1 MCSLHTMCTWCTNCA
16 PGARV
21 CSSKGS
27 CFKPSAFCTLCAH
40 SCTQC
45 TKIHKNIF
53 DEHTYFFL
61 HQLPLHLAGDSRTG
75 GGRSPTRA
83 PSCFI
88 SRNRNLS
95 FTVTVYIVPIQNILG
110 RLALA
115 PYGEHGTIPHEW
127 HHLQGSHYPRGVCDS
142 PNRPGSGSKLFYI
155 NSWAMIWS
163 SDHPRVA
170 TKAK

>member
-1 MCSLHTMCTWCTNCA
+1 MLGVHSVLIAHFCTSVHKLC
-16 PGARV
+16 PSV

-27 CFKPSAFCTLCAH
+27 CFKPSAFCTLGAH

-61 HQLPLHLAGDSRTG
+61 HQLPLHFAGDSRTG

-95 FTVTVYIVPIQNILG
+95 FTLYLSRTSWAAWRWPPTASTEPSPMNGTICRVLITPEECVIPHTGRAVGASSSTSILG
-110 RLALA
+110 L
-115 PYGEHGTIPHEW
+115 
-127 HHLQGSHYPRGVCDS
+127 
-142 PNRPGSGSKLFYI
+142 
-155 NSWAMIWS
+155 
-163 SDHPRVA
+163 
-170 TKAK
+170 

>member
-1 MCSLHTMCTWCTNCA
+1 MCTWCTNCG

-27 CFKPSAFCTLCAH
+27 CCRTTTFCTLCAH
-40 SCTQC
+40 SCTLC
-45 TKIHKNIF
+45 TGVHKNIF

-61 HQLPLHLAGDSRTG
+61 HQIPLHLAGDSRTG

-95 FTVTVYIVPIQNILG
+95 FTLYLSRTFWAAWRWPPTASTEPSPMNGTICRVLITPEECVIPRTGRAVGASSSTSILG
-110 RLALA
+110 L
-115 PYGEHGTIPHEW
+115 
-127 HHLQGSHYPRGVCDS
+127 
-142 PNRPGSGSKLFYI
+142 
-155 NSWAMIWS
+155 
-163 SDHPRVA
+163 
-170 TKAK
+170 